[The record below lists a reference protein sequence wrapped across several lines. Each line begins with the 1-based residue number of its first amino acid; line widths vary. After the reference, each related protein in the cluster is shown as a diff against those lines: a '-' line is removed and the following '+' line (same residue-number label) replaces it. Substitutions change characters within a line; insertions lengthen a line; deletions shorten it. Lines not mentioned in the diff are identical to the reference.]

1 MIDPA
6 LEFEQELEVLRT
18 EAEGAAQFFYSY
30 LAIHAAAG
38 DHQKVHRLLNE
49 SALLWNTILS
59 GLQASTFIVL
69 GRILDQN
76 SAHNV
81 DRVLKIAQNHPGIF
95 SRLALGKRKQ
105 GNLAT
110 PPNWLPAYL
119 AQAYVPKVAD
129 FRRLRAYVGKQRRIY
144 NTKYRELRHK
154 VFAHKELTDAA
165 AVSALFAKT
174 NIRELQRL
182 IVFFSRLYN
191 ALWELLFNGR
201 KPTLG
206 ARRYSLRA
214 MHDRPS
220 PPEIGRSV
228 HERIAH
234 EAEHFLVTAAG
245 AAQQRIAGDAPKAA
259 RN

>member
-1 MIDPA
+1 MTDPS
-6 LEFEQELEVLRT
+6 LKFEQELEVLRT

-38 DHQKVHRLLNE
+38 DHQKVHRLLNG
-49 SALLWNTILS
+49 SALLWNTILG
-59 GLQASTFIVL
+59 GLQTSTFIVL

-81 DRVLKIAQNHPGIF
+81 DCVLKIAQNHPEIF
-95 SRLALGKRKQ
+95 SRSALGKRKQ

-110 PPNWLPAYL
+110 PADWLPGYL
-119 AQAYVPKVAD
+119 AEAYVPKAAD
-129 FRRLRAYVGKQRRIY
+129 FRRLRAYVGKQRKIY
-144 NTKYRELRHK
+144 NAKYRDLRHK
-154 VFAHKELTDAA
+154 IFAHKELTDSA
-165 AVSALFAKT
+165 AVSALFART

-182 IVFFSRLYN
+182 IVFFSRLYI
-191 ALWELLFNGR
+191 ALWELFFNGR
-201 KPTLG
+201 KPTLR

-214 MHDRPS
+214 MRDRPS

-234 EAEHFLVTAAG
+234 EAERFLVAAAG
-245 AAQQRIAGDAPKAA
+245 APQQRIASDALKAA
-259 RN
+259 RV